1 MASANPVPS
10 PLVTELTELREFKRA
25 LDAHA
30 IVAVTDLHGRIIYA
44 NDMFCAISKYSREEL
59 LGRDHRLINSG
70 HHSKAFF
77 AELWRTILDGRIWR
91 GEIRNRAKDGT
102 FYWVDTTIVPSLDEH
117 GRPVRFVS
125 IRAESTERKQAEE
138 ALRQTQKLESLGVLA
153 GGIAHDFN
161 NLLTSILGNCSL
173 SAMTLAGDSPVQ
185 AYLRQI
191 EQASLRAADL
201 TRQMLAYAGSARN
214 ARALVDL
221 NLLLLGMKDLLTARG
236 YPGVELGF
244 ELEPQ
249 LPGVL
254 GDPDQLQQMVL
265 NLATNGWEA
274 IGELGRGTVTLA
286 TGLRELDGS
295 PQDGSG
301 PGLPLPPGRYVLL
314 EVRDTGCGMAPDQ
327 LERIFDP
334 FYTTKFIGRGLGL
347 PAVLGIVRGLGGGIR
362 VQSEPGRGCGVR
374 VLLPVA
380 AAEV

>member
-1 MASANPVPS
+1 
-10 PLVTELTELREFKRA
+10 
-25 LDAHA
+25 
-30 IVAVTDLHGRIIYA
+30 
-44 NDMFCAISKYSREEL
+44 MFCAISKYSREEL

-201 TRQMLAYAGSARN
+201 TRQMLAYAGSART
-214 ARALVDL
+214 ARALVDM

-254 GDPDQLQQMVL
+254 GDPDQLQQLVL

-314 EVRDTGCGMAPDQ
+314 EVRDTGCGMATDQ

-362 VQSEPGRGCGVR
+362 VQSEPGRGSGVR
-374 VLLPVA
+374 VLLPAA
-380 AAEV
+380 AAEN